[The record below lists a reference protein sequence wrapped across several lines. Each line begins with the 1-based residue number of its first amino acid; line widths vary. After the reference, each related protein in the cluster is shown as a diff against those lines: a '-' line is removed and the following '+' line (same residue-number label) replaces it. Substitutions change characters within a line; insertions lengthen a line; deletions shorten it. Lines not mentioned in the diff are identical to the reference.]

1 MNVRMILHSPN
12 RAAAAVAVAGLLFA
26 ACGTASGFE
35 ATHPDTT
42 RPTRDIPVTSAADAD
57 TLWQYLATLAPAER
71 NQAIIALNPNVSG
84 ALEAIV
90 VGMVASAN
98 TH

>member
-1 MNVRMILHSPN
+1 MNIRTILHSPS
-12 RAAAAVAVAGLLFA
+12 RAVAVAAVTGLLFA
-26 ACGTASGFE
+26 ACGSAAGTE

-42 RPTRDIPVTSAADAD
+42 QPTRDVPPTTAADAD
-57 TLWQYLATLAPAER
+57 TLWQYLATLSPADR
-71 NQAIIALNPNVSG
+71 NHTIAALNPNVRG

-90 VGMVASAN
+90 AGMVATAN